1 MEFDKD
7 LAARQEAR
15 QLCRQAAAAQ
25 KILAEMEQSKLDGIV
40 EAMAKAFSDAAPEL
54 AELAV
59 RETGFGNTEDKIVK
73 NRFASCKVADA
84 IRGMKTVGVLN
95 TRPEEKLWEVGVPVG
110 VIAAIVPSTNPTS
123 TVCYKALI
131 AIKSGNAIVFSPHP
145 KAVDCTLRAA
155 RIVAAAAEKA
165 GAPAGSIGCLSLAS
179 MAGCQELMA
188 APEVRLIL
196 ATGGPAMVR
205 AAYSSGKPAIGVG
218 AGNGPAYIHHSAD
231 VKKALER
238 IARSKSF
245 DYGTVCASEQS
256 IIVEKDMESAVREE
270 GKRQGFYFMN
280 TEQAGRLA
288 KLLFK
293 PNGTLNP
300 EIVGKPAHRL
310 AQMAGFSVPGD
321 TKVLVAR
328 EQEAGPTRP
337 YSMEKLCPVLAF
349 FVMDSEDAVLHKA
362 IEVLEHEGSGH
373 TFAMHAEDE
382 AVVKKFA
389 MKIPVSRFLVNT
401 PAALGGIGASTGL
414 FPALTLGCGAVG
426 GSSSSNNI
434 GPLDLI
440 NIRRVAWG
448 LGDKDEKKQHT
459 GIKVDKE
466 LVELLTAKILER
478 LK

>member
-15 QLCRQAAAAQ
+15 LLCRQARAAQ
-25 KILAEMEQSKLDGIV
+25 KILSRMDQQKLDEIV
-40 EAMAKAFSDAAPEL
+40 EAMAREFSARAVEL

-59 RETGFGNTEDKIVK
+59 RETGFGNAEDKTVK
-73 NRFASCKVADA
+73 NRFASQRVAQA
-84 IRGMKTVGVLN
+84 VRGMKTVGVLKEH
-95 TRPEEKLWEVGVPVG
+95 PGEKLWEVGVPVG

-123 TVCYKALI
+123 TVCYKAII
-131 AIKSGNAIVFSPHP
+131 AMKSGNSIVFSPHP

-165 GAPAGSIGCLSLAS
+165 GAPAGCISCLSMAS
-179 MAGCQELMA
+179 MAGCQELMGA
-188 APEVRLIL
+188 EEISLIL
-196 ATGGPAMVR
+196 ATGGPGMVR

-218 AGNGPAYIHHSAD
+218 AGNGPAYFHHSAD
-231 VKKALER
+231 VKKAIAC

-256 IIVEKDMESAVREE
+256 IIVEKDMENAVREE
-270 GKRQGFYFMN
+270 AKRQGFYFMD
-280 TEQAGRLA
+280 TQEAGRLA
-288 KLLFK
+288 KLLFR
-293 PNGTLNP
+293 PSGALNP
-300 EIVGKPAHRL
+300 DIVGRPATAL
-310 AQMAGFSVPGD
+310 AEMAGFSVPRD
-321 TKVLVAR
+321 TKILVAR

-349 FVMDSEDAVLHKA
+349 FVMDSEDAVLQKA

-373 TFAMHAEDE
+373 TFAIHAEDK
-382 AVVKKFA
+382 AVVRKFA
-389 MKIPVSRFLVNT
+389 LQIPVSRFLVNT
-401 PAALGGIGASTGL
+401 PAALGGIGATTKL

-434 GPLDLI
+434 SPLDLI
-440 NIRRVAWG
+440 NIRRVAW
-448 LGDKDEKKQHT
+448 DTEETVEQKQ
-459 GIKVDKE
+459 VSDD

>member
-1 MEFDKD
+1 MDFDKD

-15 QLCRQAAAAQ
+15 LLCRQAEAAQ
-25 KILAEMEQSKLDGIV
+25 QKLYQMSQQQLDTIV
-40 EAMAKAFSDAAPEL
+40 EAVAKAFSAAAVEL

-59 RETGFGNTEDKIVK
+59 RETGFGNVEDKITK
-73 NRFASCKVADA
+73 NKFASQTVAA
-84 IRGMKTVGVLN
+84 NVRGMKAVGFLKEN
-95 TRPEEKLWEVGVPVG
+95 PDEKLWEIGVPVG
-110 VIAAIVPSTNPTS
+110 LIAAIVPSTNPTS
-123 TVCYKALI
+123 TVCYKAII
-131 AIKSGNAIVFSPHP
+131 ALKSGNSIVFSPHP

-165 GAPAGSIGCLSLAS
+165 GAPVGSVSCLSLAS

-188 APEVRLIL
+188 VPEVRLIL
-196 ATGGPAMVR
+196 ATGGPGMVR

-231 VKKALER
+231 VKKAIAC

-256 IIVEKDMESAVREE
+256 IIVEKDMEQAVKEE
-270 GKRQGFYFMN
+270 AKRQGFYFMD
-280 TEQAGRLA
+280 TQQAGQLA

-293 PNGTLNP
+293 PNGALNP
-300 EIVGKPAHRL
+300 DIVGRPATKL
-310 AQMAGFSVPGD
+310 AEMAEFCVPAT

-349 FVMDSEDAVLHKA
+349 FVMDSEDAVLQKA
-362 IEVLEHEGSGH
+362 IEVLKHEGSGH
-373 TFAMHAEDE
+373 TFAIHAEDKE
-382 AVVKKFA
+382 VVRKFSLQ
-389 MKIPVSRFLVNT
+389 IPVSRFLVNT
-401 PAALGGIGASTGL
+401 PAALGGIGATTKL

-426 GSSSSNNI
+426 GSASSNNI
-434 GPLDLI
+434 SPMDLI
-440 NIRRVAWG
+440 NIRRVAW
-448 LGDKDEKKQHT
+448 DDQQQPT
-459 GIKVDKE
+459 AAVQVNSD

-478 LK
+478 LQ

>member
-1 MEFDKD
+1 MELDKD

-15 QLCRQAAAAQ
+15 LLCRQARQAQ
-25 KILAEMEQSKLDGIV
+25 RKLAEMSQQQLDAIV
-40 EAMAKAFSDAAPEL
+40 EAVAKSFSGSAVEL

-59 RETGFGNTEDKIVK
+59 RETGFGNAEDKITK
-73 NRFASCKVADA
+73 NRFASERVAAAVRD
-84 IRGMKTVGVLN
+84 MKTVGVLKEV
-95 TRPEEKLWEVGVPVG
+95 PGEKLWEVGVPVG

-123 TVCYKALI
+123 TVCYKAII
-131 AIKSGNAIVFSPHP
+131 ALKSGNAIVFSPHP

-165 GAPAGSIGCLSLAS
+165 GAPAGSVGCLSLAS
-179 MAGCQELMA
+179 MAGCQELMGA
-188 APEVRLIL
+188 EEVSMIL

-231 VKKALER
+231 VKKAIAC

-256 IIVEKDMESAVREE
+256 IIVEKTMENTVREE
-270 GKRQGFYFMN
+270 AKRQGFYFMD
-280 TEQAGRLA
+280 TQEAGKLA
-288 KLLFK
+288 KLLFR
-293 PNGTLNP
+293 PSGALNP
-300 EIVGKPAHRL
+300 DIVGKPAEKL
-310 AQMAGFSVPGD
+310 AEMAGFSVPRG
-321 TKVLVAR
+321 TRILVAR

-349 FVMDSEDAVLHKA
+349 FVMDSEDAVLEKA
-362 IEVLEHEGSGH
+362 IEVLTHEGSGH
-373 TFAMHAEDE
+373 TFAMHAEDRE
-382 AVVKKFA
+382 VVRKFA
-389 MKIPVSRFLVNT
+389 LKIPVSRFLVNT
-401 PAALGGIGASTGL
+401 PAALGGIGATTKL

-434 GPLDLI
+434 SPLDLI
-440 NIRRVAWG
+440 NIRRVAW
-448 LGDKDEKKQHT
+448 DVEEKACTPKV
-459 GIKVDKE
+459 KVDSD
-466 LVELLTAKILER
+466 LVELLTQKILER

>member
-1 MEFDKD
+1 MELDKD

-15 QLCRQAAAAQ
+15 LLCRQGEIAQ
-25 KILAEMEQSKLDGIV
+25 KQLAKMSQAQLDAIV
-40 EAMAKAFSDAAPEL
+40 EAVAKAFAASAVEL

-59 RETGFGNTEDKIVK
+59 QETGFGNVEDKITK
-73 NRFASCKVADA
+73 NRFASLTVAKA
-84 IRGMKTVGVLN
+84 IRGMKTVGVLKED
-95 TRPEEKLWEVGVPVG
+95 PGEKLWEIGVPVG
-110 VIAAIVPSTNPTS
+110 LIAAIVPSTNPTS

-131 AIKSGNAIVFSPHP
+131 ALKSGNAIVFSPHP

-165 GAPAGSIGCLSLAS
+165 GAPTGCVGCLSMAA

-188 APEVRLIL
+188 APEVKLIL
-196 ATGGPAMVR
+196 ATGGPGMVR

-231 VKKALER
+231 VKQAVGC

-245 DYGTVCASEQS
+245 DFGTVCASEQS
-256 IIVEKDMESAVREE
+256 IIVEKTMESAVREE
-270 GKRQGFYFMN
+270 AKRQGFYFMS
-280 TEQAGRLA
+280 TEEAGQLA
-288 KLLFK
+288 KLLFR
-293 PNGTLNP
+293 PSGALNP
-300 EIVGKPAHRL
+300 EIVGKPAVRL
-310 AQMAGFSVPGD
+310 AEMAGFQVPRG
-321 TKVLVAR
+321 TKILVAR

-349 FVMDSEDAVLHKA
+349 FVMDSEDAVLQKA

-373 TFAMHAEDE
+373 TFAIHARDE
-382 AVVKKFA
+382 AVVRKFA
-389 MKIPVSRFLVNT
+389 LQVPVSRFLVNT
-401 PAALGGIGASTGL
+401 PAALGGIGATTGL

-434 GPLDLI
+434 SPMDLV
-440 NIRRVAWG
+440 NIRRVAW
-448 LGDKDEKKQHT
+448 DQEAPATAQVT
-459 GIKVDKE
+459 VEPE

-478 LK
+478 LG

>member
-15 QLCRQAAAAQ
+15 LLCRQARIAQ
-25 KILAEMEQSKLDGIV
+25 KSLAKLDQQKLDAIV
-40 EAMAKAFSDAAPEL
+40 EAVAKEFSARAVEL

-59 RETGFGNTEDKIVK
+59 RETGFGNVEDKTVK
-73 NRFASCKVADA
+73 NRFASERVAQA
-84 IRGMKTVGVLN
+84 VRGMKTVGVLKEH
-95 TRPEEKLWEVGVPVG
+95 PGEKLWEVGVPVG

-123 TVCYKALI
+123 TVCYKAII
-131 AIKSGNAIVFSPHP
+131 ALKSGNAIVFSPHP

-165 GAPAGSIGCLSLAS
+165 GAPVGCISCLSMAS
-179 MAGCQELMA
+179 MAGCQELMGT
-188 APEVRLIL
+188 EEISLIL

-231 VKKALER
+231 VKKAIAC

-256 IIVEKDMESAVREE
+256 IIVEKNMENAVREE
-270 GKRQGFYFMN
+270 AKRQGFYFMD
-280 TEQAGRLA
+280 TQEAGRLA
-288 KLLFK
+288 KLLFR
-293 PNGTLNP
+293 PSGALNP
-300 EIVGKPAHRL
+300 DIVGRPATAL
-310 AQMAGFSVPGD
+310 AEMAGFSVPRD
-321 TKVLVAR
+321 TKILVAR

-349 FVMDSEDAVLHKA
+349 FVMDSEDAVLSKA

-373 TFAMHAEDE
+373 TFAIHAEDK
-382 AVVKKFA
+382 AVVRKFA
-389 MKIPVSRFLVNT
+389 LQIPVSRFLVNT
-401 PAALGGIGASTGL
+401 PAALGGIGATTKL

-434 GPLDLI
+434 SPLDLI
-440 NIRRVAWG
+440 NIRRVAW
-448 LGDKDEKKQHT
+448 DAEENYEQKQ
-459 GIKVDKE
+459 VSND

>member
-1 MEFDKD
+1 MELDKD

-15 QLCRQAAAAQ
+15 ALCRQAFEAQ
-25 KILAEMEQSKLDGIV
+25 KRLSVMSQDQLDAIV
-40 EAMAKAFSDAAPEL
+40 EAMAKAFAAASVEL

-59 RETGFGNTEDKIVK
+59 RETGFGNAEDKTVK
-73 NRFASCKVADA
+73 NRFASETVAAA
-84 IRGMKTVGVLN
+84 IRNMKTVGVLKEN
-95 TRPEEKLWEVGVPVG
+95 PGEKLWEIGVPVG
-110 VIAAIVPSTNPTS
+110 LIAAIVPSTNPTS

-165 GAPAGSIGCLSLAS
+165 GAPEGCIGCLSMAA

-188 APEVRLIL
+188 APEIRLIL
-196 ATGGPAMVR
+196 ATGGPGMVR

-231 VKKALER
+231 VKKALEC
-238 IARSKSF
+238 IVRSKSF
-245 DYGTVCASEQS
+245 DYGTICASEQS
-256 IIVEKDMESAVREE
+256 IIVEKSMEQVVREE
-270 GKRQGFYFMN
+270 GIRQGCYFMD
-280 TEQAGRLA
+280 TREAGCLA
-288 KLLFK
+288 KLLFR
-293 PNGTLNP
+293 PSGALNP
-300 EIVGKPAHRL
+300 DIVGRPAEKL
-310 AQMAGFSVPGD
+310 AQLAGFSVPRG
-321 TKVLVAR
+321 TKVLIAR

-349 FVMDSEDAVLHKA
+349 FVMDSEDAVLKKA
-362 IEVLEHEGSGH
+362 VEVLEHEGSGH
-373 TFAMHAEDE
+373 TFAIHAEDQ

-389 MKIPVSRFLVNT
+389 LKIPVSRFLVNT
-401 PAALGGIGASTGL
+401 PAALGGIGATTKL

-434 GPLDLI
+434 SPLDLI
-440 NIRRVAWG
+440 NIRRVAWDCG
-448 LGDKDEKKQHT
+448 EKVAQT
-459 GIKVDKE
+459 APKVDSA

-478 LK
+478 LQ